1 MMVGLCDC
9 NNFYAS
15 CERLFRPDLK
25 NKPIVILSNNDG
37 CIIAL
42 SKEAKELNIKRGMP
56 FFQCQSLLE
65 KNNVEIFSS
74 NYTLYQDISDRVME
88 CLKDLVGIITPY
100 SIDEAFFKMPS
111 HISAQEIRDTITKN
125 TGMPVSIGVARTKT
139 LAKIANHIGK
149 GLDSNCLYLKKEW
162 EAKALYK
169 TPIEDIWGIGRS
181 KTQFLHSHEIN
192 NAADLIKKNELWIR
206 KNLSITTLE
215 TVKELKGIP
224 CINVENPQT
233 KNFCSGISFSH
244 IRTTY
249 EELEEAIACQCTILG
264 EKLIQKNLV
273 TQTIS
278 LNIFTNRFEENYIA
292 PISTIYL
299 QEPTDYIPTI
309 IIAAKQILKK
319 IYREDKYKGCRVW
332 ANNLTKSGYRQLTLF
347 NNDTYNAQLQKQDR
361 LAQVVNEISQTYGRK
376 TISSAATNN
385 LEKNNLQKREKLS
398 PCYTTKWQDL
408 ASVNCK
414 KNTKEKI

>member
-42 SKEAKELNIKRGMP
+42 SKEAKELNFRRGMP
-56 FFQCQSLLE
+56 YFKCKDALE

-74 NYTLYQDISDRVME
+74 NYTLYQDISDRVMD
-88 CLKDLVGIITPY
+88 CLKDIVGIITPY
-100 SIDEAFFKMPS
+100 SIDEAFFKMPKN
-111 HISAQEIRDTITKN
+111 ISAQEIRDKVTNDI
-125 TGMPVSIGVARTKT
+125 GIPVSIGVARTKT

-149 GLDSNCLYLKKEW
+149 KMDSNCLYLKTEW
-162 EAKALYK
+162 EPKALYK
-169 TPIEDIWGIGRS
+169 TPVEEIWGIGR
-181 KTQFLHSHEIN
+181 KKARFLHSHKIN
-192 NAADLIKKNELWIR
+192 TAYDLIDRNELWIR
-206 KNLSITTLE
+206 KNLSVTTLE

-233 KNFCSGISFSH
+233 KNICSGISFSH
-244 IRTTY
+244 IRSSY
-249 EELEEAIACQCTILG
+249 EELEEVIACHCTILG
-264 EKLIQKNLV
+264 EKLVQKGLV

-299 QEPTDYIPTI
+299 EEPTNYIPTLI
-309 IIAAKQILKK
+309 NAAKIILKK
-319 IYREDKYKGCRVW
+319 IYKEEKYKGCRIW
-332 ANNLTKSGYRQLTLF
+332 ANNLTQGGYRQLDLF
-347 NNDTYNAQLQKQDR
+347 KNDNYNLQLNKQDK
-361 LAQVVNEISQTYGRK
+361 LAQVVNDISQAYGRK

-398 PCYTTKWQDL
+398 PCYTTKWKDIP
-408 ASVNCK
+408 SVKCQ
-414 KNTKEKI
+414 